1 MGVLVQLG
9 HFSVESDR
17 LSAFVY
23 GEPASLVYAHGQSSN
38 GTKDSNKRVKKED
51 SARENSR
58 ILHRILK
65 QGFEQRSRTLCKKKR
80 LNVRTAYHNI
90 MVHRLANPS
99 RPRAERRTCLAELSK

>member
-38 GTKDSNKRVKKED
+38 GTKDSNKRVRKKD
-51 SARENSR
+51 IARENNR

-65 QGFEQRSRTLCKKKR
+65 QGLNNVAERFARKCMQGQHAIILWFTGSRTQAGPGLKDG
-80 LNVRTAYHNI
+80 
-90 MVHRLANPS
+90 LA
-99 RPRAERRTCLAELSK
+99 